1 MKPKLSIV
9 ILNYNTKDLLRDC
22 LLSLKKVRGEIDF
35 EVIVPDNGSTD
46 GSPEMVEKDF
56 PWVKKVIKIGKNLGF
71 AAGNNVAL
79 ENVKSEFVLLL
90 NPDTIVYPKTISR
103 VLNYMRDNVD
113 AGAVTCRV
121 ELPDGKLDYSCH
133 RGFPTPWNAFCYFS
147 GLSNIF
153 PGSKFFSGYTTT
165 YKDLN
170 SIHEVDALTG
180 AFAMIRTKAGR
191 QVGWFDEDYFWNGED
206 IDFCYKLKE
215 RKWKV
220 IYIPDVKITHFKG
233 SASGLKKTGIGNTEK
248 SVKKKASLSS
258 TQVMRLFYK
267 KHLAQNYPFYV
278 NWIVYL
284 GINILEGFR
293 VSKSSI

>member
-9 ILNYNTKDLLRDC
+9 ILSYNTKDLLRDC
-22 LLSLKKVRGEIDF
+22 LLSLKKVKTEADF
-35 EVIVPDNGSTD
+35 DVIVPDNGSTD
-46 GSPEMVEKDF
+46 SSPEMVEKEF
-56 PWVKKVIKIGKNLGF
+56 PWIKKIIRIGKNIGF
-71 AAGNNVAL
+71 AAGNNRAL
-79 ENVKSEFVLLL
+79 KAVKSEFVLLL
-90 NPDTIVYPKTISR
+90 NPDTIVYPNTIKR
-103 VLNYMRDNVD
+103 VLNYMEDNAYV
-113 AGAVTCRV
+113 GAATCRV
-121 ELPDGKLDYSCH
+121 ELPNGKLDYSCH
-133 RGFPTPWNAFCYFS
+133 RGFPTPWNALCYFS

-153 PGSKFFSGYTTT
+153 PGSKFFSGYTAT

-215 RKWKV
+215 RKWKI

-233 SASGLKKTGIGNTEK
+233 SASGLRKTGVLK
-248 SVKKKASLSS
+248 PAKFVKKKAALSS

-278 NWIVYL
+278 NWLVYL
-284 GINILEGFR
+284 GISLLESFR